1 MLESKWGLRLIA
13 LVLALI
19 FFLSVNNM
27 FGNIFN
33 ADNLGQKSSETIED
47 VPVQVKYDNTS
58 LYASEVPN
66 KVDVEISGPQ
76 SQVLKAENGESIKA
90 VLDLSEEKAGKHT
103 TQFQVNGLNKDI
115 DYNVKPKET
124 TINLEEKVSK
134 TLKVEPDVSN
144 NDLDP
149 EYKVSEQS
157 VSPETVKVTGGKNQI
172 DKIAYLKATYKNKS
186 KISKDTTDVAQI
198 TAFDRNLN
206 KIDVMVQPNEVNLS
220 VKVEDYSKKV
230 KVKTKTVGSLSNGR
244 EVDNIELD
252 NEEVEIYGNKEDLED
267 IDEITANIDL
277 DNVAGSTEKDITFE
291 VPDKVTKVS
300 PKDTT
305 ATITVK

>member
-90 VLDLSEEKAGKHT
+90 VLELSEEKAGKHT

-277 DNVAGSTEKDITFE
+277 DDVAGSTEKDITFE

>member
-58 LYASEVPN
+58 LYVSEVPN

-244 EVDNIELD
+244 EVDNIELN

-277 DNVAGSTEKDITFE
+277 DDVAGSTEKDITFE

>member
-149 EYKVSEQS
+149 EHKVSEQS

-277 DNVAGSTEKDITFE
+277 DDVAGSTEKDITFE

>member
-13 LVLALI
+13 LVLALV

-33 ADNLGQKSSETIED
+33 ADNLGQKSSETIQE
-47 VPVQVKYDNTS
+47 VPVQVKYNNKS
-58 LYASEVPN
+58 LYASEVPD

-76 SQVLKAENGESIKA
+76 SQVLKAENGENIKA
-90 VLDLSEEKAGKHT
+90 VLDLSGEKAGKHT

-115 DYNVKPKET
+115 DYSVKPKEAT
-124 TINLEEKVSK
+124 VNLEERVSK

-144 NDLDP
+144 NDLDSD
-149 EYKVSEQS
+149 YKISEQS
-157 VSPETVKVTGGKNQI
+157 VSPETVKVTGGQDQI

-186 KISKDTTDVAQI
+186 KIAKNTTDVAKI

-206 KIDVMVQPNEVNLS
+206 KIDVSIQPNEVNLS

-230 KVKTKTVGSLSNGR
+230 KVKTKAVGSLSNGR
-244 EVDNIELD
+244 ELDNINLED
-252 NEEVEIYGNKEDLED
+252 EEVEIYGNKDDLED
-267 IDEITANIDL
+267 IDEITANVNL
-277 DNVAGSTEKDITFE
+277 DNISDTTEKNVKFK
-291 VPDKVTKVS
+291 VPKDVTKVNPS
-300 PKDTT
+300 GTT
-305 ATITVK
+305 AKITVK

>member
-13 LVLALI
+13 LVLALV

-144 NDLDP
+144 NDLDS
-149 EYKVSEQS
+149 EYKVNEQS

-230 KVKTKTVGSLSNGR
+230 KVKTKAVGSLSNGR
-244 EVDNIELD
+244 EVDNIEVD
-252 NEEVEIYGNKEDLED
+252 NEEVEIYGNKEYLED

>member
-13 LVLALI
+13 LVLALV

-33 ADNLGQKSSETIED
+33 ADNLGQKSSETIQE
-47 VPVQVKYDNTS
+47 VPVQVKYNNKS
-58 LYASEVPN
+58 LYASEVPD

-76 SQVLKAENGESIKA
+76 SQVLKAENGENIKA
-90 VLDLSEEKAGKHT
+90 VLDLSGEKAGKHT

-115 DYNVKPKET
+115 DYSVKPKEAT
-124 TINLEEKVSK
+124 VNLEERVSK

-144 NDLDP
+144 NDLDSD
-149 EYKVSEQS
+149 YKISEQS
-157 VSPETVKVTGGKNQI
+157 VSPETVKVTGGQDQI

-186 KISKDTTDVAQI
+186 KIAKNTTDVAKI

-206 KIDVMVQPNEVNLS
+206 KIDVSIQPNEVNLS

-230 KVKTKTVGSLSNGR
+230 KVKTKAVGSLSNGR
-244 EVDNIELD
+244 ELDNINLED
-252 NEEVEIYGNKEDLED
+252 EEVEIYGNKDDLED
-267 IDEITANIDL
+267 IDEITANVNL
-277 DNVAGSTEKDITFE
+277 DNISDTTEKNVKFK
-291 VPDKVTKVS
+291 VPEDVTKVNPS
-300 PKDTT
+300 GTT
-305 ATITVK
+305 AKITVK

>member
-186 KISKDTTDVAQI
+186 EISKDTTDVAQI

-244 EVDNIELD
+244 EVDNIELN

-277 DNVAGSTEKDITFE
+277 DDVAGSTEKDITFE

>member
-144 NDLDP
+144 NDLDS
-149 EYKVSEQS
+149 EYKVNEQS

-244 EVDNIELD
+244 EVDNIELN

>member
-144 NDLDP
+144 NDLDS
-149 EYKVSEQS
+149 EYKVNEQS

-277 DNVAGSTEKDITFE
+277 DDVAGSTEKDITFE

>member
-33 ADNLGQKSSETIED
+33 TDNLGQKSSETIED

-198 TAFDRNLN
+198 TAFDRNLK

-277 DNVAGSTEKDITFE
+277 DDVAGSTEKDITFE

>member
-13 LVLALI
+13 LVLALV

-33 ADNLGQKSSETIED
+33 ADNLGQKSSETIQE
-47 VPVQVKYDNTS
+47 VPVQVKYNNKS
-58 LYASEVPN
+58 LYASEVPD

-76 SQVLKAENGESIKA
+76 SQVLKAENGENSKA
-90 VLDLSEEKAGKHT
+90 VLDLSGEKAGKHT

-115 DYNVKPKET
+115 DYSVKPKEAT
-124 TINLEEKVSK
+124 VNLEERVSK

-144 NDLDP
+144 NDLDSD
-149 EYKVSEQS
+149 YKISEQS
-157 VSPETVKVTGGKNQI
+157 VSPETVKVTGGQDQI

-186 KISKDTTDVAQI
+186 KIAKNTTDVAKI

-206 KIDVMVQPNEVNLS
+206 KIDVSIQPNEVNLS

-230 KVKTKTVGSLSNGR
+230 KVKTKAVGSLSNDR
-244 EVDNIELD
+244 ELD
-252 NEEVEIYGNKEDLED
+252 NISLEDEEVEIYGNKDDLED
-267 IDEITANIDL
+267 IDEITANVNL
-277 DNVAGSTEKDITFE
+277 DNISDTTEKNVKFK
-291 VPDKVTKVS
+291 VPKDVTKVNPS
-300 PKDTT
+300 GTT
-305 ATITVK
+305 AKITVK

>member
-13 LVLALI
+13 LVLALV

-76 SQVLKAENGESIKA
+76 SQVLKAENAESIKA

-144 NDLDP
+144 NDLDS
-149 EYKVSEQS
+149 EYKVNEQS

>member
-13 LVLALI
+13 LVLALV

-230 KVKTKTVGSLSNGR
+230 KVKTKAVGSLSNGR

-277 DNVAGSTEKDITFE
+277 DDVAGSTEKDITFE

>member
-244 EVDNIELD
+244 EVDNIELN

-277 DNVAGSTEKDITFE
+277 DDVAGSTEKNITFE

>member
-198 TAFDRNLN
+198 TAFDRNLK

-277 DNVAGSTEKDITFE
+277 DDVAGSTEKDITFE

>member
-230 KVKTKTVGSLSNGR
+230 KVKTKAVGSLSNGR

>member
-90 VLDLSEEKAGKHT
+90 VLDLSEEKEGKHT
-103 TQFQVNGLNKDI
+103 TQFEVNGLNKDI

-144 NDLDP
+144 NDLDS
-149 EYKVSEQS
+149 EYKVNEQS

-244 EVDNIELD
+244 EVDNIEVD

-267 IDEITANIDL
+267 IDVITANIDL
-277 DNVAGSTEKDITFE
+277 DDVAGSTEKDITFE

>member
-144 NDLDP
+144 NDLDS
-149 EYKVSEQS
+149 EYKVNEQS

-244 EVDNIELD
+244 EVDNIEVD

>member
-13 LVLALI
+13 LVLALV

-144 NDLDP
+144 NDLDS
-149 EYKVSEQS
+149 EYKVNEQS

-244 EVDNIELD
+244 EVDNIEVD

>member
-13 LVLALI
+13 LVLALV

>member
-13 LVLALI
+13 LVLALV

-33 ADNLGQKSSETIED
+33 ADNLGQKSSETIQE
-47 VPVQVKYDNTS
+47 VPVQVKYNNKS
-58 LYASEVPN
+58 LYASEVPD

-76 SQVLKAENGESIKA
+76 SQVLKAENGENIKA
-90 VLDLSEEKAGKHT
+90 VLDLSGEKAGKHT

-115 DYNVKPKET
+115 DYSVKPKEAT
-124 TINLEEKVSK
+124 VNLEERVSK

-144 NDLDP
+144 NDLDSD
-149 EYKVSEQS
+149 YKISEQS
-157 VSPETVKVTGGKNQI
+157 VSPETVKVTGGQDQI

-186 KISKDTTDVAQI
+186 KIAKNTTDVAKI

-206 KIDVMVQPNEVNLS
+206 KIDVSIQPNEVNLS

-230 KVKTKTVGSLSNGR
+230 KVKTKAVGSLSNNR
-244 EVDNIELD
+244 ELD
-252 NEEVEIYGNKEDLED
+252 NISLEDEEVEIYGNKDDLED
-267 IDEITANIDL
+267 IDEITANVNL
-277 DNVAGSTEKDITFE
+277 DNISDTTEKNVKFK
-291 VPDKVTKVS
+291 VPKDVTKVNPS
-300 PKDTT
+300 GTT
-305 ATITVK
+305 AKITVK

>member
-230 KVKTKTVGSLSNGR
+230 KVKTKAVGSLSNGR

-277 DNVAGSTEKDITFE
+277 DDVAGSTEKDITFE

>member
-13 LVLALI
+13 LVLALV

-33 ADNLGQKSSETIED
+33 ADNLGQKSSETIQE
-47 VPVQVKYDNTS
+47 VPVQVKYNNKS
-58 LYASEVPN
+58 LYASEVPD

-76 SQVLKAENGESIKA
+76 SQVLKAENGENIKA
-90 VLDLSEEKAGKHT
+90 VLDLSGEKAGKHT

-115 DYNVKPKET
+115 DYSVKPKEAT
-124 TINLEEKVSK
+124 VNLEERVSK

-144 NDLDP
+144 NDLDSD
-149 EYKVSEQS
+149 YKISEQS
-157 VSPETVKVTGGKNQI
+157 VSPETVKVTGGQDQI

-186 KISKDTTDVAQI
+186 KIAENTTDVAKI

-206 KIDVMVQPNEVNLS
+206 KIDVSIQPNEVNLS

-230 KVKTKTVGSLSNGR
+230 KVKTKAVGSLSNDR
-244 EVDNIELD
+244 ELD
-252 NEEVEIYGNKEDLED
+252 NISLEDEEVEVYGNKDDLED
-267 IDEITANIDL
+267 IDEITANVNL
-277 DNVAGSTEKDITFE
+277 DNISDTTEKNVKFK
-291 VPDKVTKVS
+291 VPKDVTKVNPS
-300 PKDTT
+300 GTT
-305 ATITVK
+305 AKITVK

>member
-13 LVLALI
+13 LVLALV

-76 SQVLKAENGESIKA
+76 SQVLKAENAESIKA

-186 KISKDTTDVAQI
+186 EISKNTTDVAQI

-230 KVKTKTVGSLSNGR
+230 KVKTKAVGSLSNGR

-277 DNVAGSTEKDITFE
+277 DDVAGSTKKDITFE

>member
-230 KVKTKTVGSLSNGR
+230 KVKTKAVGSLSNGR
-244 EVDNIELD
+244 EVDNIELN

-277 DNVAGSTEKDITFE
+277 DDVAGSTEKDITFE

>member
-13 LVLALI
+13 LVLALV

-33 ADNLGQKSSETIED
+33 ADNLGQKSSETIQE
-47 VPVQVKYDNTS
+47 VPVQVKYNNKS
-58 LYASEVPN
+58 LYASEVPD

-76 SQVLKAENGESIKA
+76 SQVLKAENGENIKA
-90 VLDLSEEKAGKHT
+90 VLDLSGEKAGKHT

-115 DYNVKPKET
+115 DYSVKPKEAT
-124 TINLEEKVSK
+124 VNLEERVSK

-144 NDLDP
+144 NDLDSD
-149 EYKVSEQS
+149 YKISEQS
-157 VSPETVKVTGGKNQI
+157 VSPETVKVTGGQDQI

-186 KISKDTTDVAQI
+186 KIAKNTTDVAKI

-206 KIDVMVQPNEVNLS
+206 KIDVSIQPNEVNLS

-230 KVKTKTVGSLSNGR
+230 KVKTKAVGSLSNGR
-244 EVDNIELD
+244 ELDNINLED
-252 NEEVEIYGNKEDLED
+252 QEVEIYDNKDDLED
-267 IDEITANIDL
+267 IDEITANVNL
-277 DNVAGSTEKDITFE
+277 DNISDTTEKNVKFK
-291 VPDKVTKVS
+291 VPEDVTKVNPS
-300 PKDTT
+300 GTT
-305 ATITVK
+305 AKITVK

>member
-13 LVLALI
+13 LVLALV

-244 EVDNIELD
+244 EVDNIELN

-277 DNVAGSTEKDITFE
+277 DDVAGSTEKDITFE

>member
-76 SQVLKAENGESIKA
+76 SQVLKAENGESIKV

-103 TQFQVNGLNKDI
+103 TQFEVNGLNKDI

-267 IDEITANIDL
+267 IDVITANIDL
-277 DNVAGSTEKDITFE
+277 DDVAGSTEKDITFE

>member
-124 TINLEEKVSK
+124 TITLEEKVSK

-244 EVDNIELD
+244 EVDNIELN

-277 DNVAGSTEKDITFE
+277 DDVAGSTEKDITFE

>member
-13 LVLALI
+13 LVLALV

-33 ADNLGQKSSETIED
+33 ADNLGQKSSETIQE
-47 VPVQVKYDNTS
+47 VPVQVKYNNKS
-58 LYASEVPN
+58 LYASEVPD

-76 SQVLKAENGESIKA
+76 SQVLKAENGENIKA
-90 VLDLSEEKAGKHT
+90 VLDLSGEKAGKHT

-115 DYNVKPKET
+115 DYSVKPKEAT
-124 TINLEEKVSK
+124 VNLEERVSK

-144 NDLDP
+144 NDLDSD
-149 EYKVSEQS
+149 YKISEQS
-157 VSPETVKVTGGKNQI
+157 VSPETVKVTGGQDQI

-186 KISKDTTDVAQI
+186 KIAKNTTDVAKI

-206 KIDVMVQPNEVNLS
+206 KIDVSIQPNEVNLS

-230 KVKTKTVGSLSNGR
+230 KVKTKAVGRYLMGVN
-244 EVDNIELD
+244 
-252 NEEVEIYGNKEDLED
+252 
-267 IDEITANIDL
+267 
-277 DNVAGSTEKDITFE
+277 
-291 VPDKVTKVS
+291 
-300 PKDTT
+300 
-305 ATITVK
+305 